1 MKKILYFILLAVELF
16 FDVIMSL
23 SLLGQNLGIVC
34 IVVVALTAALIAW
47 QVVRFVKSYD
57 PAVKSRALLLIALFG
72 ILPAVAG
79 VLAYVVIAIVLIF
92 AFA

>member
-23 SLLGQNLGIVC
+23 SLIEQSFGIVC

-57 PAVKSRALLLIALFG
+57 PTVKSRALLLIALFG

-92 AFA
+92 AFV